1 MSRIISG
8 LTWAQP
14 LNEWPSSIPRS
25 RSRGIKALGRR
36 YEAAV
41 ARQLGSDATRGQWWT
56 FRDSNGPGLCQTD
69 FFIEGSRW
77 VVVLECK
84 HTWIADGMDQ
94 LHYLYLP
101 VVGMATGKQV
111 VGVQV
116 CKHLVPYAVGT
127 ICTDL
132 ESAVET
138 AKETWRQKAISRCI
152 TLHWRGVGPLLH
164 SNILQKEV
172 A

>member
-1 MSRIISG
+1 MSRIISN
-8 LTWAQP
+8 LISAQP
-14 LNEWPSSIPRS
+14 LDGWPHSIPRS
-25 RSRGIKALGRR
+25 RVRGVKALGRR

-56 FRDSNGPGLCQTD
+56 FRDGNGPGLCQTD
-69 FFIEGSRW
+69 LLISGSHW

-84 HTWIADGMDQ
+84 HTWISDGMDQ

-116 CKHLVPYAVGT
+116 CKHLVPYARGA
-127 ICTDL
+127 IFQDL
-132 ESAVET
+132 ESAVEA
-138 AKETWRQKAISRCI
+138 AKQSWRRGAPV
-152 TLHWRGVGPLLH
+152 TLHWRGIGPLLH
-164 SNILQKEV
+164 SNVFSHRKV

>member
-1 MSRIISG
+1 MSRIIRD
-8 LTWAQP
+8 LQWAQA
-14 LNEWPSSIPRS
+14 LNTWPDSIPRH
-25 RSRGIKALGRR
+25 RARGVKALGRR

-56 FRDSNGPGLCQTD
+56 FRDANGPGLCQTD
-69 FFIEGSRW
+69 LIIPGSRW
-77 VVVLECK
+77 IAVLECK
-84 HTWIADGMDQ
+84 HTWISDGMDQ

-116 CKHLVPYAVGT
+116 CKHLVPYARGP
-127 ICTDL
+127 IFQDL
-132 ESAVET
+132 ESAVEA
-138 AKETWRQKAISRCI
+138 AKESWRRNAITRCV
-152 TLHWRGVGPLLH
+152 TLHWRGIGPMIH
-164 SNILQKEV
+164 SNLREV